1 MSQLSDDANE
11 VPESAMEGNQI
22 DALSNVVP
30 PESALDVDKKK
41 KKKKKDKKD
50 KKEKKEKKLKLDDFG
65 GELPNDDDDIDG
77 AIMQNQAKLEASDGG
92 SLYNKQQVV
101 DPSKTAT
108 NFGAR
113 ANNLGVDDSPQKVKK
128 KRKKG
133 EQHQTIDVIDGDIDS
148 QS

>member
-1 MSQLSDDANE
+1 
-11 VPESAMEGNQI
+11 MEGNQI

-30 PESALDVDKKK
+30 PESALDEDKKK

-92 SLYNKQQVV
+92 SLYNK
-101 DPSKTAT
+101 
-108 NFGAR
+108 
-113 ANNLGVDDSPQKVKK
+113 
-128 KRKKG
+128 
-133 EQHQTIDVIDGDIDS
+133 
-148 QS
+148 